1 MKNILRKLSLRK
13 GYNRRSVLNGQ
24 GLVEFAVILPLMLT
38 LIMGIIEFGR
48 LAITYTA
55 VSTASREGARYGAA
69 VGNNGVGTV
78 ARYEDCIGIRDSAK
92 RVASAFTNIDYSN
105 IQIEYDTGP
114 GSAVYAN
121 CQPPVG
127 AVELGHRIIVRV
139 VVTYEPLFSVG
150 IEPFQITS
158 EAKRTIVKEVELN

>member
-1 MKNILRKLSLRK
+1 MPKVNA
-13 GYNRRSVLNGQ
+13 N
-24 GLVEFAVILPLMLT
+24 
-38 LIMGIIEFGR
+38 
-48 LAITYTA
+48 
-55 VSTASREGARYGAA
+55 
-69 VGNNGVGTV
+69 
-78 ARYEDCIGIRDSAK
+78 
-92 RVASAFTNIDYSN
+92 N

-139 VVTYEPLFSVG
+139 VVTYEPLLSVG